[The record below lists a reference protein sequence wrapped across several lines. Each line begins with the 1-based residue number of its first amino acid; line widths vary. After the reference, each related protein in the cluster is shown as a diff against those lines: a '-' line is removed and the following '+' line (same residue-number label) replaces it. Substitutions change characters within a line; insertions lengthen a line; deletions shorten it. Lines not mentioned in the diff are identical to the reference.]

1 MRVARTA
8 PGDIRSCRP
17 IFSVFYVFLL
27 ASMYWAQPA
36 DRLIGLGLIS
46 LGAIAYFALGERS
59 PQAVAVEP

>member
-1 MRVARTA
+1 VPA
-8 PGDIRSCRP
+8 
-17 IFSVFYVFLL
+17 IFIGFYIFLL

-59 PQAVAVEP
+59 SSAMPVEP